1 MLKLIRFLIKHSRV
15 MLILA
20 ILTGIIA
27 GLSNTGL
34 LIVISTAL
42 SRAGSLPA
50 SLYWVFGGLCVLAPL
65 FRFASQALLL
75 NISQAAT
82 YDLRVNLSSRILS
95 APLRQ
100 LEEIGRHRVI
110 ATLTDDVLV
119 ISSGLMSL
127 PPLCLHGAIILGCLI
142 YLAWLSP
149 VVLLAVIGFLCLTV
163 FTFKLASKKA
173 LRSMR
178 LAREEQDVLF
188 GHFRGMS
195 EGTKELK
202 LHRARRHEF
211 LNQLLKN
218 TAAAY
223 RKHTIRGGIVY
234 TAAGTWAQFMHFAL
248 IGLLLFVLPKIG
260 QTTAPLL
267 TGYIIIMLYMMVP
280 LDMIMGQLPM
290 LARASVALKKV
301 ESLGLSLMASPVED
315 AQSSRFIAQPTWN
328 SLEMANV
335 THSYF
340 REHENSSFTLGPIN
354 LSIHPGEL
362 VFLVGGNGSGKTTL
376 AKLLIGLYS
385 PETGVIRLDD
395 EAITDANRES
405 YRQLFSVVFSDFYLF
420 ESFLGMETKG
430 LDDRVQK
437 YLAQLQLE
445 HKVQVKD
452 GRLSTLDLSQGQ
464 RKRLAL
470 LTAYLEDRPV
480 YVFDEWA
487 ADQDPL
493 FKDIFYYDL
502 LLELKARGKS
512 VIVISHDDHY
522 YHLADRIIKL
532 DYGKMESVKS
542 TLDSVKTPVAETP
555 VEVFT

>member
-1 MLKLIRFLIKHSRV
+1 

-27 GLSNTGL
+27 GLSNAGL
-34 LIVISTAL
+34 LILISTAL
-42 SRAGSLPA
+42 SRTASLPTY
-50 SLYWVFGGLCVLAPL
+50 LYWVFGGLCVLVPL
-65 FRFASQALLL
+65 LRFASQTLLL
-75 NISQAAT
+75 NLSQAAT

-100 LEEIGRHRVI
+100 LEEIGRHRLI

-127 PPLCLHGAIILGCLI
+127 PPLCLHGAIILGCLL

-149 VVLLAVIGFLCLTV
+149 VVLLGVIGFLCLTV

-211 LNQLLKN
+211 LNQLLQN

-223 RKHTIRGGIVY
+223 RKHTIRGGIIY
-234 TAAGTWAQFMHFAL
+234 TAAGTWAQFMHFTL
-248 IGLLLFVLPKIG
+248 IGLLLFVLPRIG

-280 LDMIMGQLPM
+280 LDMIMGQLPI

-315 AQSSRFIAQPTWN
+315 APSSRFIAQPSWN
-328 SLEMANV
+328 TLELANV

-385 PETGVIRLDD
+385 PETGVIRLDG

-420 ESFLGMETKG
+420 ESFLGMENKG
-430 LDDRVQK
+430 LDERVQK
-437 YLAQLQLE
+437 YLVQLQLE
-445 HKVQVKD
+445 HKVQVRD

-502 LLELKARGKS
+502 LPELKARGKS

-522 YHLADRIIKL
+522 YDLADRIIKL
-532 DYGKMESVKS
+532 DYGKVESVKN
-542 TLDSVKTPVAETP
+542 TLDSVETPVAETP